1 MRSHPSSPSRDAASG
16 KPLVI
21 EARLNEW
28 ALRDRN
34 PHVPWT
40 PEEVARDAEACWRAG
55 ASIVHFHVRRDDG
68 SPAHE
73 PELYARAI
81 ALIRERCDILIHPTI
96 AGVVTPGTRE
106 RLAPLRALASDPA
119 TRPDLVPMDMGST
132 NLDVFDFGGKRF
144 TTLDKVYANS
154 IRALRQTAEVVHE
167 HSMKP
172 LLVAWTVPCLRTIDA
187 FIDAGWLSEPALVCI
202 ALTEGGI
209 LGGNPGTVEGLDAM
223 LSFLPSARAIE
234 WSVCCREGDLMD
246 VACHAIGLGGH
257 VSIGLGDYPYE
268 ALGRPTNAELVARV
282 AAHGARAGRPAAS
295 VAQARALLDMTGRA
309 HVPSTSAATTE
320 PT

>member
-1 MRSHPSSPSRDAASG
+1 MPAASSG
-16 KPLVI
+16 PAGRGAGGRPLVV

-40 PEEVARDAEACWRAG
+40 VEEIARDAEACWRAG

-81 ALIRERCDILIHPTI
+81 RLIRERCDILIHPTI
-96 AGVVTPGTRE
+96 AGVVTPGTPE
-106 RLAPLRALASDPA
+106 RLAPLRALAADPS
-119 TRPDLVPMDMGST
+119 TRPDLVPLDMGST
-132 NLDVFDFGGKRF
+132 NLDVFDPAAKRF
-144 TTLDKVYANS
+144 RTLDKVYANS
-154 IRALRQTAEVVHE
+154 IRALRQTAEVVHA
-167 HSMKP
+167 HAMGP

-187 FIDAGWLSEPALVCI
+187 FIEAGWLREPVLVCI

-209 LGGNPGTVEGLDAM
+209 VGGHPGTVEGLDAM
-223 LSFLPSARAIE
+223 LRFMPAGRAIE
-234 WSVCCREGDLMD
+234 WSVCCREGDLTE
-246 VACHAIGLGGH
+246 VARHAIGLGGH

-282 AAHGARAGRPAAS
+282 AEMGERAGRPAAS
-295 VAQARALLDMTGRA
+295 VAQARALLDPAGHA
-309 HVPSTSAATTE
+309 PVPS
-320 PT
+320 PTVEAERT

>member
-1 MRSHPSSPSRDAASG
+1 MPRPLPGPAESGAGG

-34 PHVPWT
+34 PHVPWS
-40 PEEVARDAEACWRAG
+40 PEDIARDAEACWRAG

-81 ALIRERCDILIHPTI
+81 ALIRERCDILVHPTI
-96 AGVVTPGTRE
+96 AGVVTPGTQE
-106 RLAPLRALASDPA
+106 RLAPLRALAADPA

-132 NLDVFDFGGKRF
+132 NLDVYDCGAKRF
-144 TTLDKVYANS
+144 RTLDKVYANS
-154 IRALRQTAEVVHE
+154 IRALKQTADVAHG
-167 HSMKP
+167 HAMTP
-172 LLVAWTVPCLRTIDA
+172 LLVAWTVPCLRNIEA
-187 FIDAGWLSEPALVCI
+187 FIDAGWLHEPALVCI

-223 LSFLPSARAIE
+223 LRFMPAGRAIE

-246 VACHAIGLGGH
+246 VARHAIGLGGH
-257 VSIGLGDYPYE
+257 ASIGLGDYPYE
-268 ALGRPTNAELVARV
+268 ALGRPTNAELVARI
-282 AAHGARAGRPAAS
+282 ASMGERAGRPAAS
-295 VAQARALLDMTGRA
+295 VPQTRALLGMNERIA
-309 HVPSTSAATTE
+309 SPSGKTAFE